1 MHWSHCHSGNRS
13 LTPISPVPISV
24 VTTNLTTNH
33 HHLPWPSSFGN
44 TCNRQRAPLAATTGL
59 LRNNSEQTNWRDAN
73 TIRFPIDPAPGQ
85 GPGLHCCFCIAC
97 KIFQMRYHPQFD
109 MSCHGSF
116 DAHDNHN
123 LDTYHGH
130 DSWPECKVAFVV
142 CGDKHIGCNFLTRL
156 ITPVLKKKKNCHH
169 SSLDWVF
176 GNEFGQGW
184 CDRETMLV
192 VVENTWSGN
201 TIPLPWKENIWN
213 GQM

>member
-1 MHWSHCHSGNRS
+1 
-13 LTPISPVPISV
+13 
-24 VTTNLTTNH
+24 
-33 HHLPWPSSFGN
+33 
-44 TCNRQRAPLAATTGL
+44 
-59 LRNNSEQTNWRDAN
+59 
-73 TIRFPIDPAPGQ
+73 
-85 GPGLHCCFCIAC
+85 
-97 KIFQMRYHPQFD
+97 

-142 CGDKHIGCNFLTRL
+142 CGDKHIGCNFLPRL
-156 ITPVLKKKKNCHH
+156 ITPVSKNCHH

-184 CDRETMLV
+184 CDRQTMLV

-213 GQM
+213 EPNVNTWQLSHLHIFQEVPGTEFQFLLQLRAVSSTLLYYISQVIWVSKYSTGWWPHIRWGRLEMKLPRPNYTKLDPFFCEKGGVYIFQSKAFFWG